1 MIDIPVE
8 DITNVEKLT
17 DQQLLVENLASL
29 MTGMGSA
36 ISPRVPQVAPR
47 EA

>member
-1 MIDIPVE
+1 MIDIPVG

-17 DQQLLVENLASL
+17 TQQLLVEDLANL

-36 ISPRVPQVAPR
+36 TSPRVPQVAPR